1 MSEFVGLLMIF
12 VPVAV
17 IFLAANAADRQ
28 RERDEQGTA
37 FAALA
42 YALLLFLYF
51 ALFAAGAML
60 GLTGALL
67 SNQPAAGAAAGENP
81 LLAAANPALLG
92 PGLAIPALLGML
104 LLLPAVR
111 RAVARVL
118 RGIDPQSTVHAV
130 SLALSMLIV
139 VQLVLTLGVGL
150 ATFSTVIEQTA
161 AETGQEAVSTAGV
174 WLQAIVFLIWAMLG
188 VGWLVRRSTEGVT
201 ERLGL
206 TWPTAGQA
214 ALGAGLGIAMVFVV
228 MALEALGTV
237 VGFGPDPDVEKLTEQ
252 LLGALFTTPFG
263 IVTLGVAAALGEE
276 PLFRG
281 AAQPRFGVAVTALLF
296 ALVHSNYGIT
306 FSTAIVFLLGLV
318 LGWVRVRHNTS
329 TAMILHAVYNMALG
343 LLGYLG
349 VQFLNQ

>member
-17 IFLAANAADRQ
+17 IFVAANAADRR
-28 RERDEQGTA
+28 RERDEPGAA

-42 YALLLFLYF
+42 YALVLFLYT
-51 ALFAAGAML
+51 ALLAAGVML
-60 GLTGALL
+60 TLSGTLL
-67 SNQPAAGAAAGENP
+67 QMQPAAGAAVGENP

-92 PGLAIPALLGML
+92 PGLAIPALVGIL

-118 RGIDPQSTVHAV
+118 RGINPESTVHAV

-139 VQLVLTLGVGL
+139 VQLTLTLGVGL
-150 ATFSTVIEQTA
+150 ANFSTMIEQTA
-161 AETGQEAVSTAGV
+161 TETGQEAVSTAGV

-188 VGWLVRRSTEGVT
+188 VGWLVRRSTDDVT

-206 TWPTAGQA
+206 AWPTAGQA
-214 ALGAGLGIAMVFVV
+214 ALGVGLGIGMVFVV
-228 MALEALGTV
+228 MALEALGV
-237 VGFGPDPDVEKLTEQ
+237 AVGFGPDPDVAKLTEQ
-252 LLGALFTTPFG
+252 LLGTLVTTPFG

-281 AAQPRFGVAVTALLF
+281 AAQPRFGLVVTALLF

-306 FSTAIVFLLGLV
+306 FSTAIVLLLGLV
-318 LGWVRVRHNTS
+318 LGWVRARHNTS
-329 TAMILHAVYNMALG
+329 TAMILHAVYNMTLG
-343 LLGYLG
+343 LIGYLG
-349 VQFLNQ
+349 IQFLNQ